1 MSFIYKNPTA
11 GNTTTGP
18 WSVTSLDRDY
28 GTNFSVY
35 NIGGYME
42 VQYLSDLNYSWEGTG
57 NIYNSGNTIPIKFFK
72 SSNALADKV
81 YLWNDAISSGRRR
94 LGMLVF
100 VQETQRTYQY
110 TVDNYDALYS
120 DATDAGV
127 IFGDP
132 LVDTYLEVRN
142 KIGITPNAAGQA
154 LIDAWTGSTIEGVS
168 GVTRSNARWRIFY
181 GTDITVTG
189 GTFDDNT
196 RTLTFTN
203 TTGGTFNVTGITDT
217 NIANTNLT
225 LDQSRTLSLNGNDFD
240 IIGGSGE
247 RLSLSSTE
255 LILSAATAGNVIF
268 KGIPS
273 STEVNYL
280 VIDAN
285 GNLSY
290 NNTPVGSDTAISALT
305 YNDNWGVT
313 KEYTD
318 GTSDTTTL
326 PFITGGTYVGSEIN
340 LTTALGSTIS
350 ISAPETS
357 DTYLTG
363 GTYDNNTGTLTLER
377 NDTVTINITG
387 FTTGTT
393 EDTYVTGITYN
404 QQTKTLTVGL
414 NDGVDFNATGFAPTV
429 TGGTYN
435 NGEIILENN
444 DGTSTAIGGLEILT
458 HIGLATASTVSV
470 SGTTIDTIDATTYKA
485 AFFDYVIDDGT
496 NYRAGTVQSVWDGTT
511 IRINDI
517 STIDIGTTTNFVWGM
532 ELSGGDALLKANI
545 SGGTWDIRIIKH
557 LI

>member
-57 NIYNSGNTIPIKFFK
+57 NIFDSGNTIPIKFYK
-72 SSNALADKV
+72 SPNILADKV

-100 VQETQRTYQY
+100 VQETQKTYQY
-110 TVDNYDALYS
+110 TVDNYDSLYS
-120 DATDAGV
+120 AATNAGV
-127 IFGDP
+127 IIGNP
-132 LVDTYLEVRN
+132 LTDTYLEVRN
-142 KIGITPNAAGQA
+142 KIGTTPNAAGQA
-154 LIDAWTGSTIEGVS
+154 LMDAWTGSTIEGVS

-217 NIANTNLT
+217 NIANTDLT
-225 LDQSRTLSLNGNDFD
+225 LVNNRILSLDGNNLS
-240 IIGGSGE
+240 IVGGLGE
-247 RLSLSSTE
+247 SLSLSSTE
-255 LILSAATAGNVIF
+255 LVLSAATLGTITF
-268 KGIPS
+268 KGISS
-273 STEVNYL
+273 STELNYL

-290 NNTPVGSDTAISALT
+290 NNTPVGSEVAISALT
-305 YNDNWGVT
+305 YNDNWGLT
-313 KEYTD
+313 KDYTD
-318 GTSDTTTL
+318 GSTNTTTL
-326 PFITGGTYVGSEIN
+326 PFITGGTYVGGEITLN
-340 LTTALGSTIS
+340 NALGGSIS
-350 ISAPETS
+350 ISAPEST
-357 DTYLTG
+357 DTYITG
-363 GTYDNNTGTLTLER
+363 GTYNNTDGTLTLER
-377 NDTVTINITG
+377 NDAVTINITG

-393 EDTYVTGITYN
+393 EDTYVTGVTYS
-404 QQTKTLTVGL
+404 QETKTLTVGL

-429 TGGTYN
+429 SGGTYS
-435 NGEIILENN
+435 NGEITLNNN
-444 DGTSTAIGGLEILT
+444 DGTTSTISGLEILT

-470 SGTTIDTIDATTYKA
+470 SGTTVDTIDATTYKA

-496 NYRAGTVQSVWDGTT
+496 NYRAGTVQSVWDGTI

-545 SGGTWDIRIIKH
+545 SGGTWNIRIIKH